1 MAAHASWKGHLKI
14 SLASVPVQAFTAS
27 AGTDSSEIS
36 FNQLHKP
43 CKNRIQYK
51 KFCPTHGEVPASE
64 IVSGYEYAKGQYIVV
79 EKNELADIASDLEKS
94 LTIECFV
101 PPGSITPEYSAGQTY
116 YLIPDGRV
124 GQKPYSL
131 INEALRQS
139 DLHGIG
145 EMVIARKQRL
155 VRLRAADNLIVV
167 DVLHYQGEVRSA
179 VEFTGDV
186 PAVAVAA
193 QEVKLAKSLIEQMQE
208 PEFDVTKYADDYT
221 TRLQT
226 LIGAKL
232 KGNKVAVP
240 QASQPDV
247 INFMEALQRSVKAA
261 GTSSKPASKKST
273 EKKSVPLKTTAQRT
287 AAPKKATRSKTAARS
302 KTG

>member
-1 MAAHASWKGHLKI
+1 MATHATWKGHLKI
-14 SLASVPVQAFTAS
+14 SLASVPVQAFTAA
-27 AGTDSSEIS
+27 AGTDSSEVN

-51 KFCPTHGEVPASE
+51 KFCPIHGEVPASE
-64 IVSGYEYAKGQYIVV
+64 IVSGYEYAKGQFIVI
-79 EKNELADIASDLEKS
+79 EKDELSSIAADLEKS

-101 PPGSITPEYSAGQTY
+101 PPDSIDPEYSAGQTY

-131 INEALRQS
+131 INEALKQS
-139 DLHGIG
+139 NLHGIG
-145 EMVIARKQRL
+145 EMVISRKQRL
-155 VRLRAADNLIVV
+155 VRLRASDKLIVV
-167 DVLHYQGEVRSA
+167 DVLHYQGEVRPA
-179 VEFTGDV
+179 VEFTVDV

-193 QEVKLAKSLIEQMQE
+193 QEVKLARSLIEQMQQ
-208 PEFDVTKYADDYT
+208 PEFDATLYADDYSS
-221 TRLQT
+221 RLRT
-226 LIGAKL
+226 LIGSKL

-247 INFMEALQRSVKAA
+247 INFMEALQKSVKAVA
-261 GTSSKPASKKST
+261 VPSKKT
-273 EKKSVPLKTTAQRT
+273 VEKKADKKSVPLKSSARRT
-287 AAPKKATRSKTAARS
+287 SAPKKPARA